1 MDRPTA
7 NPSDENTPGRKP
19 EVSSNPTAGHVA
31 NVPQFPV
38 QTTLFDVSQFI
49 PDGDMNEA
57 AEMLERAIAMRDYV
71 QKVSEYTYL
80 EDAVEWA
87 GLPPRPRGR
96 AFVVNS
102 GAPLL
107 ALKLGWVIRTGGK
120 RAAEKFSQSHG
131 GLVRQYRRPNNGGT
145 P

>member
-7 NPSDENTPGRKP
+7 PENNRGPSVSAPGP
-19 EVSSNPTAGHVA
+19 HNPTAGHVA

-38 QTTLFDVSQFI
+38 QTTLFDVSDFI
-49 PDGDMNEA
+49 PKDEMNEA

-71 QKVSEYTYL
+71 QKVAEYTYL

-107 ALKLGWVIRTGGK
+107 ALRMGWVVRSGGK
-120 RAAEKFSQSHG
+120 RAAEKFTQSHK
-131 GLVRQYRRPNNGGT
+131 GLVRQYRRPNNGGA